1 MEPVTT
7 AALIGAGSQLVG
19 QGANAFAQGK
29 MNKKTR
35 QWNEKMYQL
44 QKDDNLAN
52 WERQNSYNS
61 PQAQMARLQ
70 AAGLNPNLVYG
81 QGAVANSTSAP
92 DTPHAMP
99 YKPEAPNFDV
109 PNVVDGYFN
118 TQMKHQQISNQ
129 KKQGDLLAMEALIK
143 SQDLRSKTLLN
154 DYMSGKGYIYK
165 GEKERHG
172 ANLEGEKLFAQM
184 LLNAYNQG
192 GGESN
197 DHPDLAPDGAY
208 SLQLRGMDL
217 INKLRRS
224 EMTGKGYRNTI
235 DKTRSQYMKRTMSG
249 ELKDMSAKDIM
260 TLLIQGI
267 GLTK

>member
-7 AALIGAGSQLVG
+7 AALIGAGSQVIG

-35 QWNEKMYQL
+35 QWNEKMYAQQ
-44 QKDDNLAN
+44 QKDNLAN
-52 WERQNSYNS
+52 WDRQNSYNS

-70 AAGLNPNLVYG
+70 QAGLNPHLVYG

-118 TQMKHQQISNQ
+118 TQMNHVALNNQ
-129 KKQGDLLAMEALIK
+129 KKQGDILAMETLIK
-143 SQDLRSKTLLN
+143 SQDLKSKSLLN
-154 DYMSGKGYIYK
+154 SYMENDGYRYK
-165 GEKERHG
+165 KVKEREG
-172 ANLEGEKLFAQM
+172 ANLEGEKHFAQM

-192 GGESN
+192 GEGVNSPRLH
-197 DHPDLAPDGAY
+197 DDGAY
-208 SLQLRGMDL
+208 SLQLKGHDL
-217 INKLRRS
+217 INQLRRL
-224 EMTGKGYRNTI
+224 EMSGKGYRNSI

-249 ELKDMSAKDIM
+249 EIQDMSAKDIM

-267 GLTK
+267 GLTR